1 MFIILFSE
9 NDGVTIG
16 FGEALHSRKLMT
28 AGDVYD
34 LSLVIILFGRNDVVT
49 FRYGKALHGRGTGGC
64 Q

>member
-1 MFIILFSE
+1 M
-9 NDGVTIG
+9 
-16 FGEALHSRKLMT
+16 A

-34 LSLVIILFGRNDVVT
+34 LSLVIIVFGRNDGVT